1 MLSMQINDTLWSLNG
16 NIWYLNMNGQEVSL
30 SSKQDWRNMIKIQI
44 SLKIQMVKKLSSEE
58 ISGNNHVKDCV

>member
-1 MLSMQINDTLWSLNG
+1 MLSMQISDTLWSLNG
-16 NIWYLNMNGQEVSL
+16 NIWYLNMNGQEVSP

-58 ISGNNHVKDCV
+58 ISGNNRVKDCV